1 MGICLI
7 YSATGYTIES
17 TMKKIQDE
25 DTEHIYRGGA
35 SVSSISDAGNKMNKF
50 KYNYRDEVTFLRPC
64 KKCWMND

>member
-1 MGICLI
+1 MYCLV

-35 SVSSISDAGNKMNKF
+35 SASSISDAGTKMNKL
-50 KYNYRDEVTFLRPC
+50 KYNYRDEVKNNKINNNP
-64 KKCWMND
+64 